1 MATTQTHNGGSVDS
15 AFEQVKDSSEQF
27 MTAARKVGNL
37 YLDSYDKIVDST
49 VDFELKLAELS
60 KQEWLKSVIETQA
73 KLAHEYATAA
83 RSFIK

>member
-1 MATTQTHNGGSVDS
+1 MATTQNGGPVES

-27 MTAARKVGNL
+27 MAAARKIGNV

-60 KQEWLKSVIETQA
+60 KQEWLGSVIETQA
-73 KLAHEYATAA
+73 KLAHEYATTA
-83 RSFIK
+83 RSYIK